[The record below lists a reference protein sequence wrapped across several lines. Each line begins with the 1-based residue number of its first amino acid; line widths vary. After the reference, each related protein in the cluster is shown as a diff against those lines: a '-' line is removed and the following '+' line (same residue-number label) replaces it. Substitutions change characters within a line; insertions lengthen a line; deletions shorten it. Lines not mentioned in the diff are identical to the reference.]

1 MRQYRTN
8 GKVERKKIK
17 YGERE
22 RERKREKSIE
32 RNAQYLSNIIHV
44 RCVGLN
50 TDLRERKRERERQRE
65 RKRERKHSLK
75 FYLKI
80 IHLLQAY
87 PNNS

>member
-22 RERKREKSIE
+22 KEREKSIE

-50 TDLRERKRERERQRE
+50 TDLREREKDRERERERE
-65 RKRERKHSLK
+65 NIL
-75 FYLKI
+75 
-80 IHLLQAY
+80 
-87 PNNS
+87 

>member
-17 YGERE
+17 YG
-22 RERKREKSIE
+22 ERKREKSIE

-50 TDLRERKRERERQRE
+50 TDLREREKDRE
-65 RKRERKHSLK
+65 RKREKTFFKVLFK
-75 FYLKI
+75 D
-80 IHLLQAY
+80 
-87 PNNS
+87 NSFTSSIS

>member
-22 RERKREKSIE
+22 KEREKSIE

-50 TDLRERKRERERQRE
+50 TDLRERKIEREKERE
-65 RKRERKHSLK
+65 KTFFKVLFKDNSFTSSL
-75 FYLKI
+75 
-80 IHLLQAY
+80 
-87 PNNS
+87 S